1 MASIERTAYPR
12 FGKRMSAEELRDR
25 YELSDAEHDFVSATA
40 NGGRQRL
47 TLAALLKIR
56 QQLGYFPD
64 LKEVP
69 GQIVQYLTGQLGF
82 ADRTQLLNET
92 HLRTTLHRYRTAVRE
107 FLGSKAYGPE
117 ARQGLEQMI
126 RKAAET
132 MSDPA
137 DLINVAVAELSKA
150 GIELPAYSTL
160 DRLVGTLRQQVHA
173 ELYVRATRGLTAEQ
187 KDQLDALL
195 AITPGGQVTGF
206 NLLKNTPGPAKL
218 KYIREWAEHLEQLDA
233 ILDPQPFLARAS
245 FFD

>member
-1 MASIERTAYPR
+1 
-12 FGKRMSAEELRDR
+12 
-25 YELSDAEHDFVSATA
+25 
-40 NGGRQRL
+40 
-47 TLAALLKIR
+47 
-56 QQLGYFPD
+56 
-64 LKEVP
+64 
-69 GQIVQYLTGQLGF
+69 
-82 ADRTQLLNET
+82 
-92 HLRTTLHRYRTAVRE
+92 
-107 FLGSKAYGPE
+107 
-117 ARQGLEQMI
+117 MI

-187 KDQLDALL
+187 KDQLDTLL

-218 KYIREWAEHLEQLDA
+218 KYIREWAAHLQQLER
-233 ILDPQPFLARAS
+233 IIDPRPFLTDIPHTKIRQFAAEAS
-245 FFD
+245 ALEISDIRNMRHREPDVHRDGEEGGNTTQSPGAGSLRLPPTRRGPAAPRCLCGRRGGVRRLSPAAPSGSGV